1 MIRQLSQKGF
11 TLIELLVVVAILG
24 IIAIG
29 LMVAIDPIEQI
40 NRSSDAAKRSL
51 AMDVAGGF
59 SRFYTARGYSAAC
72 PNSACATY
80 NNSLSASSAVAVS
93 TLAAVNTSLNNTGD
107 TKTATSL
114 TSHSQAARVYASLA
128 NTSVANA
135 ATIVL
140 CWQPQSK
147 LQKSDADIADPNT
160 TVYNNMGVL
169 QTAVA
174 CPATNANTCYQC
186 VRQ

>member
-1 MIRQLSQKGF
+1 MIRSFSQKGF
-11 TLIELLVVVAILG
+11 TLIELLVVISILG
-24 IIAIG
+24 VIAVG

-51 AMDVAGGF
+51 ANEVMGGF

-72 PNSACATY
+72 PNSACASY
-80 NNSLSASSAVAVS
+80 NNSLSTSTPVAVS

-107 TKTATSL
+107 TKSATSL
-114 TSHSQAARVYASLA
+114 TSHSQATRVYASLA
-128 NTSVANA
+128 NTGVANA

-147 LQKSDADIADPNT
+147 VQKSDADINDPNT
-160 TVYNNMGVL
+160 TVYNNIGVL

-186 VRQ
+186 TRQ